1 MLEIGSEE
9 ALDID
14 DETDFL
20 IARYLL
26 EQGSG
31 IFPDE

>member
-1 MLEIGSEE
+1 
-9 ALDID
+9 LDID

-31 IFPDE
+31 VFPNG